1 MTMTRRRLLITGV
14 GGLIT
19 GGVGNLLSASPA
31 HGYFGAPANSK
42 RLEDLLLQDLGD
54 MSQLPINP
62 FVFGVGRLQVQQL
75 VNISQNLLGDL
86 PSLGDVQLGAIP
98 GLIDEIRRNG
108 LFIPCNVN
116 SLKGIGSCDYTKVL
130 VSEVKGLLQ
139 QTIGNWTSILG
150 MPLRTLP
157 ELPNFNFSTVPG
169 LGLLNYLSSNIF
181 TGLPCAPAVA
191 ELVAFR
197 QSSQSPSGGV
207 RYAIDRGRAWNV
219 GEYRYI
225 NSAFRIQLDS
235 IGERPGNA
243 NYHSEVLVCSFGICV
258 WLPLPWPSLQEKT
271 WSLWVN

>member
-1 MTMTRRRLLITGV
+1 MTISRRQLLLTGV
-14 GGLIT
+14 GGFFTAGAGSLIT
-19 GGVGNLLSASPA
+19 ASPA
-31 HGYFGAPANSK
+31 LGYFGTPANSK
-42 RLEDLLLQDLGD
+42 SLEQLLLQDLGD
-54 MSQLPINP
+54 LSQLPINP

-86 PSLGDVQLGAIP
+86 PSLGQVELGAIP
-98 GLIDEIRRNG
+98 GLIQEIQQRG
-108 LFIPCNVN
+108 LAIPCKTQDE
-116 SLKGIGSCDYTKVL
+116 SGTCDYTKVL

-157 ELPNFNFSTVPG
+157 ELPNLNFSTIPG
-169 LGLLNYLSSNIF
+169 LGLLNYLASNIF

-207 RYAIDRGRAWNV
+207 RYAIDRGRAWKV

-225 NSAFRIQLDS
+225 NQAFRIQLDS